1 MPKVEDWLLVNF
13 PSWEQLGD
21 IEKENIRDFP
31 VLWALF
37 ELRATDAHAG
47 VPTIIS
53 AVERLEHY
61 RERAATEAAVLHFS
75 QRYNHD
81 PLAVDRLENLKLCGR
96 AEPKVTPV
104 ISGASANPKE
114 RLTAVLLIIHRLR
127 NNFLHGEKAKYG
139 YQDQLDNFQVSNKV
153 LMEVIPLWEGH
164 A

>member
-1 MPKVEDWLLVNF
+1 MPKVEDWLCENF
-13 PSWEQLGD
+13 PGWENLGD

-37 ELRATDAHAG
+37 ELRATDTQAR

-53 AVERLEHY
+53 AVESLEHY
-61 RERAATEAAVLHFS
+61 EERAATEAAVFHFS
-75 QRYNHD
+75 ERYHSD
-81 PLAVDRLENLKLCGR
+81 PLAVDRLENLKLCGK
-96 AEPKVTPV
+96 AEPIVTPV
-104 ISGASANPKE
+104 ISGAPVNPKE

-139 YQDQLDNFQVSNKV
+139 YHDQLDNFQVSNKV